1 MKARSIEASDL
12 GWPPGVWPPVF
23 TLDGNNWY
31 REGKIWA
38 SDYEFGGYE
47 YSNPRLGT
55 LKVWND

>member
-1 MKARSIEASDL
+1 
-12 GWPPGVWPPVF
+12 VF

-31 REGKIWA
+31 KERKMWA
-38 SDYEFGGYE
+38 SDYEFTGYE